1 MALIDVV
8 KWEVS
13 QREFCH
19 KFPSQDLRIGSQLV
33 VYPAQTAFFV
43 KGGKILDEF
52 TEGTHTL
59 KSENLPLLNKL
70 INLPFGGNS
79 PFQAEVWFVNQITK
93 LDLKWGTPIPIQL
106 EDPKYSIIVPVRAFG
121 QYGIKISDPRKF
133 LETLIGNMST
143 FSVNDIDSY
152 FKGRLVTNLSSTIAK
167 KIIADQIS
175 VLDINQHL
183 VDVSDFCNDEIN
195 DKFTQK
201 YGINLVD
208 FAIMSINVPEDDPS
222 FVKLKEAKATLAR
235 LNIAGRDVYQ
245 MERSFDV
252 LEKAAGNEGSGMQM
266 MGVGVGMGFGG
277 AINAIAGQNL
287 NTNPT
292 APPPLPQETT
302 WFVYIGGQ
310 QHGGQTVANLAA
322 MMAQGTIDG
331 NTLVWKPGMAAWQA
345 ISAVPELASLM
356 TAPPPIPPTPPI
368 PPVK

>member
-8 KWEVS
+8 KWEVN

-19 KFPSQDLRIGSQLV
+19 KFPSNDLRIGSQLV
-33 VYPAQTAFFV
+33 VYTAQTAFFV

-52 TEGTHTL
+52 TEGAYTL

-93 LDLKWGTPIPIQL
+93 LDLKWGTPTPIQL

-143 FSVNDIDSY
+143 FSVDDIDSY
-152 FKGRLVTNLSSTIAK
+152 FKGRLIANLNSTITK
-167 KIIADQIS
+167 KIIADKIS

-183 VDVSDFCNDEIN
+183 VDISDFCNDEISK
-195 DKFTQK
+195 KFTRK

-208 FAIMSINVPEDDPS
+208 FSIMSINVPEDDPS

-235 LNIAGRDVYQ
+235 LNITGQDVYQ

-252 LEKAAGNEGSGMQM
+252 LEKAAGNEGGGMQM

-277 AINAIAGQNL
+277 AINAVAGQTL
-287 NTNPT
+287 NTSPT
-292 APPPLPQETT
+292 APPPIPQEST
-302 WFVYIGGQ
+302 WFVYLNGQ
-310 QHGGQTVANLAA
+310 QLGGQTTANLTALK
-322 MMAQGTIDG
+322 AQGAIDG
-331 NTLVWKPGMAAWQA
+331 STLVWKAGMANWTP
-345 ISAVPELASLM
+345 ISAVPELANL
-356 TAPPPIPPTPPI
+356 TATPPPMPPTPPT
-368 PPVK
+368 K